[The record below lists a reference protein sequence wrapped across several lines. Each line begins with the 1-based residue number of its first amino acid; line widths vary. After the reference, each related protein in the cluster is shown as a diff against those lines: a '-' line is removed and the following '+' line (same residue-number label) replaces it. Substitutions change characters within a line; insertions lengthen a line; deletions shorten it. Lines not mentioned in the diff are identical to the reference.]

1 MTGGYN
7 DEEVGGVVPR
17 KTQVELT
24 NMCLVYDEH
33 RILVQEKKGT
43 GYAGGSVFPG
53 GHIEQGESL
62 RRKTS

>member
-1 MTGGYN
+1 M
-7 DEEVGGVVPR
+7 PR

-43 GYAGGSVFPG
+43 GYAGGLVFPG

-62 RRKTS
+62 RRAELIGWPAKILIKQI